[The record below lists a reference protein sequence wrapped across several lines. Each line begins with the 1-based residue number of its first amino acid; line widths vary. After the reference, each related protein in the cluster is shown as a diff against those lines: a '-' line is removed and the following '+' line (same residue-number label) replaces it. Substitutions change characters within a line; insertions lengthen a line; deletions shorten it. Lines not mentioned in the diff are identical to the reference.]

1 MEQLLICMSLS
12 LIAGLLASRAAK
24 AVRLPAVTSYLVA
37 GLLLGPFF
45 LGRLGLSGWG
55 FGFGSLAQVESYG
68 IITQV
73 ALGFIAFVIGNE
85 FRLSVLE
92 SMGRQAITV
101 GILQAVITTV
111 LVDIALVAL
120 HFARPDVI
128 SMASAI
134 TLGSIAS
141 ATAPAATLMV
151 VKQYKASGP
160 LTRLLLMV
168 VAIDDAVGLVLFSAS
183 FGIANALEQGR
194 IDPISILLEP
204 LVEIVLSLGLGAL
217 AGLLLNQLE
226 IYFHSR
232 SKRMSLS
239 VAFVLLTV
247 GLSMVS
253 FEVGPI
259 HCSFSLLLVCMMT
272 GTVFCNICPTSDELM
287 DRLDRWV
294 SPVNILFFVLSGAEL
309 DLNILANP
317 MVLLIGAVYIASR
330 SLGKISGSYVSCKA
344 TRCSEKI
351 QKYLGITL
359 LPQAGVA
366 LGMAAE
372 AAELSDGHMV
382 RNVVLFSVPVYELSG
397 PTLTKIALTAAGEI
411 RPEGRT
417 CARVENKPEEVAQK
431 VVFCRNVTQSL
442 TNPVIFCI
450 LSIALLEQFSYC
462 VTDWLSQEKDKGEW
476 NTMKSTGI
484 VRGIDALGRI
494 VLPKE
499 LRTSMHLDTDTKLEI
514 FVDGDSIVLKKHRPA
529 GSCDFCGE
537 VDEASVQFAGYCICP
552 ACRRKIS
559 AL

>member
-85 FRLSVLE
+85 FRLSALE
-92 SMGRQAITV
+92 SMGRQAVTV

-141 ATAPAATLMV
+141 ATAPAAT
-151 VKQYKASGP
+151 
-160 LTRLLLMV
+160 LMV

-382 RNVVLFSVPVYELSG
+382 RNVVLFSVLVYELVG
-397 PTLTKIALTAAGEI
+397 PTLAKLSLTAAGEI
-411 RPEGRT
+411 IPEGRT
-417 CARVENKPEEVAQK
+417 SARTTNKPEE
-431 VVFCRNVTQSL
+431 
-442 TNPVIFCI
+442 PV
-450 LSIALLEQFSYC
+450 
-462 VTDWLSQEKDKGEW
+462 
-476 NTMKSTGI
+476 
-484 VRGIDALGRI
+484 
-494 VLPKE
+494 
-499 LRTSMHLDTDTKLEI
+499 
-514 FVDGDSIVLKKHRPA
+514 
-529 GSCDFCGE
+529 
-537 VDEASVQFAGYCICP
+537 SVE
-552 ACRRKIS
+552 
-559 AL
+559 

>member
-85 FRLSVLE
+85 FRLSALE
-92 SMGRQAITV
+92 KMGRQAVTV

-134 TLGSIAS
+134 TLGAIAS
-141 ATAPAATLMV
+141 ATAPAAT
-151 VKQYKASGP
+151 
-160 LTRLLLMV
+160 LMV

-226 IYFHSR
+226 VYFHSR

-382 RNVVLFSVPVYELSG
+382 RNVVLFSVLVYELVG
-397 PTLTKIALTAAGEI
+397 PTLAKLSLTAAGEI
-411 RPEGRT
+411 IPEGRT
-417 CARVENKPEEVAQK
+417 SARTTNKPEE
-431 VVFCRNVTQSL
+431 
-442 TNPVIFCI
+442 PV
-450 LSIALLEQFSYC
+450 
-462 VTDWLSQEKDKGEW
+462 
-476 NTMKSTGI
+476 
-484 VRGIDALGRI
+484 
-494 VLPKE
+494 
-499 LRTSMHLDTDTKLEI
+499 
-514 FVDGDSIVLKKHRPA
+514 
-529 GSCDFCGE
+529 
-537 VDEASVQFAGYCICP
+537 SVE
-552 ACRRKIS
+552 
-559 AL
+559 